1 MKFSRISAVLSIA
14 AAALLAV
21 PFGAQAQTTVR
32 PSILSQPRA
41 QSQAQTVRR
50 TAPASPSYNYI
61 GIGGGDNGFV
71 VNGKVA
77 VSNNVSIR
85 PEIATDFNFDDGEDV
100 SYLVPVTYDFNT
112 IGQGRTGFNPFVGAG
127 VSGDIGDDSN
137 VEFTTVAGADYRFA
151 RNYVANGSVN
161 YSPFADSDEVGFT
174 LGVGRAF

>member
-1 MKFSRISAVLSIA
+1 MKLSRIWAPLGLA
-14 AAALLAV
+14 ATVLLAV

-32 PSILSQPRA
+32 PSILNQTR
-41 QSQAQTVRR
+41 QAQTVRR
-50 TAPASPSYNYI
+50 APAAQAPSYNYI